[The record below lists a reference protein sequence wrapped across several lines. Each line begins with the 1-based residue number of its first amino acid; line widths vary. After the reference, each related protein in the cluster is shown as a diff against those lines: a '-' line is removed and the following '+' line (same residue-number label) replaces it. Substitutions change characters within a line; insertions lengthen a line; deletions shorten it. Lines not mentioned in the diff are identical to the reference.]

1 MISGQFKEATLR
13 NIDLPEDELP
23 IISAMLRYLYTNDYD
38 DNSEV
43 PVSAVANSSQPQ
55 SCFPLDSD
63 SEVVAPPAPVPEVT
77 VDGDALVF
85 NVKMY
90 VAADKFDIPGLK
102 CLAKTKFEKVVKWS
116 WNSTG
121 FSEAAKFL
129 WENTVE
135 SDRNLRDVVIKSAA
149 SNIKTLLDRGEFVEL
164 MDTRGDIRLG
174 ILRLTLDSKV
184 AEYAI
189 PEPIVE
195 QGFVWAS
202 DLPPST
208 KKKNKYR

>member
-1 MISGQFKEATLR
+1 
-13 NIDLPEDELP
+13 
-23 IISAMLRYLYTNDYD
+23 MLRYLYTNDYD